1 MSNPQD
7 EDREVLD
14 IEEIMDEIR
23 QGIALRQQRGELTEP
38 ELAGYR
44 PFHEIPWDLAE
55 SQKEL
60 NARWDKIHEPFEAK
74 SRTPVLGRLWAAI
87 RQSIHGEV
95 RAYLDPMIWR
105 QTELNAA
112 IVRSLNALVREL
124 YGGPLAKSLRAL
136 NLEVYSL
143 RKELQALK
151 ERLRDQERN
160 AGRKRDE

>member
-1 MSNPQD
+1 
-7 EDREVLD
+7 
-14 IEEIMDEIR
+14 
-23 QGIALRQQRGELTEP
+23 
-38 ELAGYR
+38 
-44 PFHEIPWDLAE
+44 
-55 SQKEL
+55 
-60 NARWDKIHEPFEAK
+60 
-74 SRTPVLGRLWAAI
+74 VLGRLWAAV

-112 IVRSLNALVREL
+112 TVRSLNALVREL

-143 RKELQALK
+143 RKELRALK